1 MKIQFTYLL
10 KKKKITNIVNKV
22 QWTGGVGLEE

>member
-10 KKKKITNIVNKV
+10 KKKITNIVNKV